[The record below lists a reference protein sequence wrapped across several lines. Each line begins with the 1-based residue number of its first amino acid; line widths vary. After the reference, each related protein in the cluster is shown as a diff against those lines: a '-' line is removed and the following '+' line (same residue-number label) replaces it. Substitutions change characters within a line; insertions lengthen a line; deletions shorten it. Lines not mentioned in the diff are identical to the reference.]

1 MNKVRRLT
9 QDMRTQFKAIIIRT
23 IWYLHKNNKLK
34 YTRIEETLETDSHL
48 YDHVIVLLNQNGKN
62 NLNAR

>member
-9 QDMRTQFKAIIIRT
+9 PDMRTQFKAIIIRT
-23 IWYLHKNNKLK
+23 IWYWHKNNSLK
-34 YTRIEETLETDSHL
+34 YTRIGKTSETDSHL
-48 YDHVIVLLNQNGKN
+48 YGHVIVLFNQHGKN